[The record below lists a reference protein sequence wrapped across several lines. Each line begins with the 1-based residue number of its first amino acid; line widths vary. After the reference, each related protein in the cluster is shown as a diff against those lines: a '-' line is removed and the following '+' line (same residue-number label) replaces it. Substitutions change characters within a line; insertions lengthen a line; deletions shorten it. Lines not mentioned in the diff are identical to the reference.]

1 MQCKFYQRNSSV
13 PKSDIDS
20 FISASERR
28 FAHRFLVATNER
40 WSGNSLAT
48 LQNASPAVTLITL
61 KEFENSDIDW
71 KALLAGKKK
80 IIRKKLL
87 RDYQK
92 EALDRVVSGFKTSDR
107 GKLLM
112 ACGTGKTFTSLRIAE
127 QLAEDDGGKGLVLF
141 LVPSLALV
149 AQTISEWTHQAK
161 LRLIPFAVCSD
172 SKVGQTRNEGDED
185 FMSTS
190 DLPFPPTTDPVSLA
204 RKVSAS
210 FRKLRKGMVVIFS
223 TYQSIDVIH
232 QAQMLSGESDDACIP
247 PFSLIISDE
256 AHRTASAFLKNGQ
269 MPNQKT
275 GMPQLLMQGRAS
287 RNLHALSGFMTMTM
301 SMRPGAST

>member
-13 PKSDIDS
+13 SKSDIDS
-20 FISASERR
+20 FISASEKR

-71 KALLAGKKK
+71 KALLAGKKR

-87 RDYQK
+87 RGYQK
-92 EALDRVVSGFKTSDR
+92 EALDRVISGFKTSAR

-127 QLAEDDGGKGLVLF
+127 QLVKDDGGKGLVLF

-149 AQTISEWTHQAK
+149 AQTISEWTHQTN
-161 LRLIPFAVCSD
+161 LRLVPFAVCSD

-232 QAQMLSGESDDACIP
+232 P
-247 PFSLIISDE
+247 
-256 AHRTASAFLKNGQ
+256 
-269 MPNQKT
+269 QKWCV
-275 GMPQLLMQGRAS
+275 
-287 RNLHALSGFMTMTM
+287 
-301 SMRPGAST
+301 